1 MLMRPGRRGHDR
13 GAAAVE
19 FALVMPVLFMLLMG
33 IIDYG
38 LWFNDSLSVRQGVRE
53 AARQAVVL
61 VPLGG
66 RDPNPPGAAC
76 GTTTSMA
83 DVACGTRSRIVTAG
97 GVAYAG
103 VFTRSATSGAI
114 GTPWARADEL
124 VVCGMVHATSFTGF
138 VPLPAGGLIKSRTSM
153 SIESVLTPAPS
164 PLPPTSYFDPL
175 PSGDWTWCTAS

>member
-1 MLMRPGRRGHDR
+1 MLMRPGRRGRDR

-66 RDPNPPGAAC
+66 TDPNTGAAC
-76 GTTTSMA
+76 GITTSMA

-97 GVAYAG
+97 GMAYAR
-103 VFTRSATSGAI
+103 VFTRSG
-114 GTPWARADEL
+114 GWARADEL

-153 SIESVLTPAPS
+153 SIESVPTTLPS
-164 PLPPTSYFDPL
+164 PTSYTLDL
-175 PSGDWTWCTAS
+175 PDGDWTWCTAP

>member
-1 MLMRPGRRGHDR
+1 MLMRPGRRGRDR

-61 VPLGG
+61 RPLDGT
-66 RDPNPPGAAC
+66 DPYTGAAC
-76 GTTTSMA
+76 GGTTKLA
-83 DVACGTRSRIVTAG
+83 DVACGTRSRMVTAG
-97 GVAYAG
+97 GRAYAK
-103 VFTRSATSGAI
+103 VFTRSG
-114 GTPWARADEL
+114 GWARADEL

-153 SIESVLTPAPS
+153 SIESIPLTAPFSYEDDPAS
-164 PLPPTSYFDPL
+164 
-175 PSGDWTWCTAS
+175 SGGNWSWCT